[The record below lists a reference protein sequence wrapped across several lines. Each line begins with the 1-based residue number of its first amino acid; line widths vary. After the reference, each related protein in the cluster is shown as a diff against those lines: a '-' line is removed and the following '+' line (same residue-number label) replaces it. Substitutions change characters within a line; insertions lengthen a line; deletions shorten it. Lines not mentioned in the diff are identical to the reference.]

1 MTHIL
6 KLLLEV
12 TYEMTTYNKL
22 WEKKNWYW
30 NLIFVINLI
39 GGL

>member
-1 MTHIL
+1 MHDIQNGITIGDALMTHIL

-22 WEKKNWYW
+22 
-30 NLIFVINLI
+30 
-39 GGL
+39 